1 MKFLLVQ
8 KGNTKKKREQIT
20 SHIKTYYSSAFD
32 DYLFF
37 MQRAN
42 IILQFNIVQSSNTQW
57 RINFQA
63 KNPSESHYSLKNPT
77 AHAWRLSKYLDNEL
91 LKTLTQ
97 SN

>member
-1 MKFLLVQ
+1 MTASQQHEKNINVQMKFLLVQ

-42 IILQFNIVQSSNTQW
+42 IILQFNIVQSSNTQ
-57 RINFQA
+57 
-63 KNPSESHYSLKNPT
+63 
-77 AHAWRLSKYLDNEL
+77 
-91 LKTLTQ
+91 
-97 SN
+97 